1 MSRYEHGHRS
11 TLHKAGIARRL
22 DAERLFECERYGGAV
37 YMAGYAV
44 ECALKAALMEVAGVE
59 HLRELE
65 DWLRSRAG
73 LDPDQVLHN
82 IEVLSEHHPGV
93 KRMLANV
100 NDPAAR
106 DLVRARNDCNRWR
119 PSARYSSAVLDRE
132 SARRR
137 LDAVDS
143 YCNLIRNSR

>member
-11 TLHKAGIARRL
+11 ILRKAGIARRL
-22 DAERLFECERYGGAV
+22 DAEGLFERGRYSGAV
-37 YMAGYAV
+37 YLAGYAV
-44 ECALKAALMEVAGVE
+44 ECALKVALMEVAGVE
-59 HLRELE
+59 HLRDLE
-65 DWLRSRAG
+65 EWLRGGPG
-73 LDPDQVLHN
+73 LDPDAVLHN

-100 NDPAAR
+100 NDPAAK

-119 PSARYSSAVLDRE
+119 PSERYSAAALDRE

-143 YCNLIRNSR
+143 YCNLIRNSL